1 MAGTSMPGG
10 LSERLRKRR
19 EEDEKRI
26 GAERQRLEALITSE
40 FGKLGEHVSSAAAS
54 AQNSIEND
62 LEAVV
67 DRQRSVLQWS
77 WGLPLAAGSGLFVL
91 ILLGNWALT
100 QWLSIG
106 IRSRIETREEL
117 DREIGER
124 TQVLEQLDEATWGI
138 RLHEEP
144 AGKYIVLPAG
154 AFPLD
159 GRDQPQTLGWTVGG
173 QPAIKLSLP

>member
-19 EEDEKRI
+19 EEDERRI
-26 GAERQRLEALITSE
+26 GEERQRLETLITSE

-54 AQNSIEND
+54 AQNSIESD

-77 WGLPLAAGSGLFVL
+77 WGLPLAAGVGLFLL

-100 QWLSIG
+100 QWLSIS

-117 DREIGER
+117 AEEIGQQRRLLRELEATTWGVELR
-124 TQVLEQLDEATWGI
+124 EMSNGRFVVLEKGTEPEAGWVVDERPAI
-138 RLHEEP
+138 RLSS
-144 AGKYIVLPAG
+144 
-154 AFPLD
+154 D
-159 GRDQPQTLGWTVGG
+159 
-173 QPAIKLSLP
+173 

>member
-1 MAGTSMPGG
+1 MTGTSMPGG

-19 EEDEKRI
+19 EEDERRI
-26 GAERQRLEALITSE
+26 GEERQRLETLITSE

-54 AQNSIEND
+54 AQSSIEGD

-77 WGLPLAAGSGLFVL
+77 WGLPLAAGIGLFLL

-100 QWLSIG
+100 QWLSIS

-117 DREIGER
+117 AEEIGQQRRLLRDLEATTWGVELR
-124 TQVLEQLDEATWGI
+124 EMGNGRFVVLEQGTEPQTGWVVDERPAI
-138 RLHEEP
+138 RLSS
-144 AGKYIVLPAG
+144 
-154 AFPLD
+154 D
-159 GRDQPQTLGWTVGG
+159 
-173 QPAIKLSLP
+173 

>member
-40 FGKLGEHVSSAAAS
+40 FGKLGAHVSSAAAS
-54 AQNSIEND
+54 AQNSIESD
-62 LEAVV
+62 LGAVV

-77 WGLPLAAGSGLFVL
+77 WGLPLAAGIGLFLL
-91 ILLGNWALT
+91 ILLGNWGLA
-100 QWLSIG
+100 QWLSIS

-117 DREIGER
+117 AEEIGQQRRLLQDLEAKTWGVELR
-124 TQVLEQLDEATWGI
+124 EMSNGRFVVLEQGTEPQTGWVVDERPAI
-138 RLHEEP
+138 RLSS
-144 AGKYIVLPAG
+144 
-154 AFPLD
+154 D
-159 GRDQPQTLGWTVGG
+159 
-173 QPAIKLSLP
+173 